1 MTMTLFRA
9 FPIALIFV
17 LTAVLLTGCASA
29 PHDDELAAALAAMRP
44 RATAITP
51 AAPAPDDA
59 DTPKRAEPVLVK
71 GTDVMVST
79 ATARAGIETRGESVS
94 LRFEHAPVLD
104 VIHAVLGDL
113 LKADYAIVTQIN
125 GEITLHTQAPVT
137 REQVVPL
144 LESVLQANGIAM
156 AVDVAG
162 RYRIGAT
169 EVVKGITVPLPWR
182 PEALPAGAGMVV
194 VPLQYIGAT
203 EMAEI
208 LRPVAGGDAIQRVD
222 TVRNLLLLNGTR
234 GQLDG
239 WLEIIRTFDVDFL
252 KGMSVGL
259 FPLAH
264 TSVQEV
270 DAALRSLIGNATLAA
285 VRNPDGGAAPGG
297 GTGAAP
303 AGGNRAAGGN
313 RGAAAAAA
321 TAADGGGVIGGP
333 LNGLIRVMP
342 IERLNALLV
351 ITPRAHY
358 LEQARIWIERLD
370 RPTEGDASGQIY
382 VYPVRNGSA
391 QHLADLLTGLYGGST
406 TQSGSSTDSG
416 VASGLSSTSRST
428 GTNRLGSSSSSG
440 GGSGRFGTAATNSLG
455 TSNNTATGGVTQV
468 DLGENVR
475 VVADGRN
482 NALLIHANR
491 RDYLRIEEA
500 LRKLDVAPAQV
511 LIEASIVEV
520 TLTDVLRY
528 GLQWY
533 FDDKLRGG
541 WTGQGQL
548 TSSGLSLPGEGF
560 GYAVVN
566 PAGQIRA
573 VLNALATK
581 SLINVLS
588 NPNVMVLDNHTA
600 SIQVGDQQPV
610 RSSTTVTDGGTTL
623 ESIQYRDTGV
633 MLTVTPTVN
642 AGDMVTM
649 EVEQST
655 TDVGDIDTA
664 TEQRA
669 FNQRQISSKVA
680 VRSGETIILGGLIRD
695 NKTRGKTGIPILHN
709 LPLIGNLFGSTT
721 IDTHRTELIVM
732 LTPRVIRSSED
743 LRQAGDEMRQRMRSF
758 RQLSGSAA
766 EQIKR
771 LTLPVETVEAAEA
784 AANED
789 KDAAAPVT
797 EVSLPTVAKEPAPVE
812 ENEANATATEP
823 SATSADQ

>member
-1 MTMTLFRA
+1 MLDPLMTMTLFRVL
-9 FPIALIFV
+9 PIAL
-17 LTAVLLTGCASA
+17 TAVFVTACASA
-29 PHDDELAAALAAMRP
+29 PHDEDLAAALAAMRP
-44 RATAITP
+44 RATATP
-51 AAPAPDDA
+51 PATPETDDI
-59 DTPKRAEPVLVK
+59 DTPKRAEPVMVK
-71 GTDVMVST
+71 GTDVMLST
-79 ATARAGIETRGESVS
+79 ATARAGIDIRGESVS

-137 REQVVPL
+137 REQVAPL
-144 LESVLQANGIAM
+144 LESVLQANGISM

-162 RYRIGAT
+162 RYRIGST

-208 LRPVAGGDAIQRVD
+208 LRPVAGGDAILRVD
-222 TVRNLLLLNGTR
+222 SVRNLLLLNGTR
-234 GQLDG
+234 SQLDG

-270 DAALRSLIGNATLAA
+270 DAALRSLIGNATLPA

-297 GTGAAP
+297 AGAVAAVP
-303 AGGNRAAGGN
+303 AGGNRAGAA
-313 RGAAAAAA
+313 RGAAAAAV
-321 TAADGGGVIGGP
+321 ADGGGVIGGP

-370 RPTEGDASGQIY
+370 RPNEGDASGQIY

-391 QHLADLLTGLYGGST
+391 QHLAELLTGLYGGSS
-406 TQSGSSTDSG
+406 TQSGGTTNSG

-428 GTNRLGSSSSSG
+428 GSNRLGSTSGG
-440 GGSGRFGTAATNSLG
+440 GGSGRFGTSATNSLG
-455 TSNNTATGGVTQV
+455 TTGNTNAGGVTQV

-475 VVADGRN
+475 VVADDRN

-548 TSSGLSLPGEGF
+548 TSNGLALSGEGF

-600 SIQVGDQQPV
+600 NIQVGDQQPV
-610 RSSTTVTDGGTTL
+610 RSSTTVTDGGTTVD
-623 ESIQYRDTGV
+623 SIQYRDTGV
-633 MLTVTPTVN
+633 MLNVTPTVN

-655 TDVGDIDTA
+655 TDVGDVDAA
-664 TEQRA
+664 TGQRA

-695 NKTRGKTGIPILHN
+695 NKTRGKTGIPILHD
-709 LPLIGNLFGSTT
+709 LPFIGNLFGSTT
-721 IDTHRTELIVM
+721 VDTHRTELIVM

-758 RQLSGSAA
+758 RQLSGVAA
-766 EQIKR
+766 EQIQR
-771 LTLPVETVEAAEA
+771 LRLPPEAAQPA
-784 AANED
+784 AADED
-789 KDAAAPVT
+789 SVAPVT
-797 EVSLPTVAKEPAPVE
+797 VPAPVE
-812 ENEANATATEP
+812 ERKAPVVEEKAETPAPEDATNAEP